1 MSHIDLLNQPD
12 FRRKL
17 DQCIHCGLCLPACPT
32 YSINQLEMD
41 SPRGR
46 IALMRAAA
54 DERITLDGAFQEHI
68 DLCLGCRA
76 CETACPSGVQYG
88 LLLETAKAA
97 LAGARGEGR
106 GAPPAAVFTAVPA
119 PPNGV
124 QDDNTRPAPR
134 ARLTSPRSSGTGMFS
149 VQDDNTRPS
158 PLAPR
163 ISQAIQRFGLRA
175 LMPYR
180 DRLRLLARGLWFY
193 QRLGLA
199 KIAARVLPKL
209 PPALTTM
216 EGMAPPVDLN
226 FLDLTRPAPALG
238 PKRGTVAFFT
248 GCVQDAFLAGVNRAT
263 VRVLQR
269 NGYEVHF
276 PQSQTCCNAAA
287 LHSGDTVQ
295 AHDLARQNIDAFA
308 RDEYLA
314 IINNAGG
321 CGAALK
327 GYDHL
332 LANDPL
338 YAARARAFVAK
349 VKDIS
354 EFLVDHLHNPP
365 TGYVQARVTYV
376 DSCHLRHGQKISK
389 QPRALLRSI
398 PGIELVELTQPDMCC
413 GSAGI
418 YNLVQPVMANQV
430 LDNKLADVRAT
441 NAGIIVAANTGCYMQ
456 MVYGVKRGEINATV
470 LHVVELLERSYA
482 NAK

>member
-1 MSHIDLLNQPD
+1 MAHVNLLDQPD
-12 FRRKL
+12 VRRKL

-32 YSINQLEMD
+32 YSVLQLEMD

-46 IALMRAAA
+46 IALMRAVA
-54 DERITLDGAFQEHI
+54 DGRIGLEGAFQAHI

-88 LLLETAKAA
+88 LLLETAKVA
-97 LAGARGEGR
+97 LNAGARGEGQ
-106 GAPPAAVFTAVPA
+106 GANSVAAG
-119 PPNGV
+119 NGLHGAEV
-124 QDDNTRPAPR
+124 GIAANSANLATDMQRETEG
-134 ARLTSPRSSGTGMFS
+134 RSR
-149 VQDDNTRPS
+149 RPS
-158 PLAPR
+158 PLASRP
-163 ISQAIQRFGLRA
+163 SLQSFGLRE
-175 LMPYR
+175 LMPHR
-180 DRLRLLARGLWFY
+180 ARLRLLARGLKLY

-199 KIAARVLPKL
+199 RIAQRVLPKL

-216 EGMAPPVDLN
+216 EGMAPPVDLDY
-226 FLDLTRPAPALG
+226 LDESRPAPAMGLR
-238 PKRGTVAFFT
+238 RGKVAFFT

-276 PQSQTCCNAAA
+276 PQGQTCCNAAA
-287 LHSGDTVQ
+287 LHSGDADFAQ
-295 AHDLARQNIDAFA
+295 RLARRNIDAFA
-308 RDEYLA
+308 GDEWLA

-332 LANDPL
+332 LAADPR
-338 YAARARAFVAK
+338 YAERARAFVAK

-354 EFLVDHLHNPP
+354 EFLADHLHNPP
-365 TGYVQARVTYV
+365 TGHVQARVTYV
-376 DSCHLRHGQKISK
+376 DSCHLRHGQKVNK
-389 QPRALLRSI
+389 QPRALLRAI
-398 PGIELVELTQPDMCC
+398 PGVQLVEVAQPDMCC

-418 YNLVQPVMANQV
+418 YNLVQPEMANQV

-441 NAGIIVAANTGCYMQ
+441 GAGIIATANTGCYMQ
-456 MVYGVKRGEINATV
+456 MVYGVKRGGINARV

-482 NAK
+482 NAG

>member
-54 DERITLDGAFQEHI
+54 DRRITLDGAFQEHI

-97 LAGARGEGR
+97 LAKSATLRRSETEGQGFAEVNGEKSPSSS
-106 GAPPAAVFTAVPA
+106 A
-119 PPNGV
+119 
-124 QDDNTRPAPR
+124 
-134 ARLTSPRSSGTGMFS
+134 LSLSPRTS
-149 VQDDNTRPS
+149 VSKRNSVVET
-158 PLAPR
+158 
-163 ISQAIQRFGLRA
+163 IQHFGLHE

-180 DRLRLLARGLWFY
+180 ARLRLLACGVWLY
-193 QRLGLA
+193 QRLGLT
-199 KIAARVLPKL
+199 KLARHVLPKL

-216 EGMAPPVDLN
+216 EGMAPPIDLG
-226 FLDLTRPAPALG
+226 FLDLARPAPALG
-238 PKRGTVAFFT
+238 PQRGKVAFFT

-276 PQSQTCCNAAA
+276 PVGQTCCNAAA

-295 AHDLARQNIDAFA
+295 AHALARQNIDAFA
-308 RDEYLA
+308 GDGFEA
-314 IINNAGG
+314 IINSAGG

-327 GYDHL
+327 GYGHL
-332 LANDPL
+332 LTDDPV
-338 YAARARAFVAK
+338 YAERARAFVTK

-354 EFLVDHLHNPP
+354 EFLVDHLYSPP

-389 QPRALLRSI
+389 PPRALLRAI
-398 PGIELVELTQPDMCC
+398 PGVELVELAQPDMCC

-418 YNLVQPVMANQV
+418 YNLVQPAMADQV
-430 LDNKLADVRAT
+430 LDAKLTDIRAT
-441 NAGIIVAANTGCYMQ
+441 HASVIVTANAGCYMQ
-456 MVYGVKRGEINATV
+456 MVYGVKRGNLNATV

-482 NAK
+482 NAR

>member
-1 MSHIDLLNQPD
+1 MSHIDLLNQSD

-54 DERITLDGAFQEHI
+54 DGRIGLDGAFQEHI

-97 LAGARGEGR
+97 LARGEGR
-106 GAPPAAVFTAVPA
+106 GAAPGAALTDAA
-119 PPNGV
+119 
-124 QDDNTRPAPR
+124 
-134 ARLTSPRSSGTGMFS
+134 ARRNQTGDS
-149 VQDDNTRPS
+149 TPGPS

-163 ISQAIQRFGLRA
+163 LSQTIQRFGLRE
-175 LMPYR
+175 LMPHR
-180 DRLRLLARGLWFY
+180 DRLRLLARGLWLY
-193 QRLGLA
+193 QRLGLTR
-199 KIAARVLPKL
+199 IAARVLPKL

-216 EGMAPPVDLN
+216 EGMAPPVDLGY
-226 FLDLTRPAPALG
+226 LDETRPAPAIG
-238 PKRGTVAFFT
+238 PRRGKVAFFT

-276 PQSQTCCNAAA
+276 PQGQTCCNAAA
-287 LHSGDTVQ
+287 LHSGDTAQ
-295 AHDLARQNIDAFA
+295 AHDLARQNIDAFLG
-308 RDEYLA
+308 DEYLA

-327 GYDHL
+327 GYAHL
-332 LANDPL
+332 FADDPV
-338 YAARARAFVAK
+338 YAERARAFVAK

-365 TGYVQARVTYV
+365 TGYVQARITYV

-389 QPRALLRSI
+389 QPRTLLRSI
-398 PGIELVELTQPDMCC
+398 PGIELIELAQPDMCC

-418 YNLVQPVMANQV
+418 YNLVQPAMANQA
-430 LDNKLADVRAT
+430 LDAKLADVRAT
-441 NAGIIVAANTGCYMQ
+441 DAAIIVAANTGCYMQ
-456 MVYGVKRGEINATV
+456 MVYGVKRGGLDAPV
-470 LHVVELLERSYA
+470 MHVVELLERSYA
-482 NAK
+482 NAT

>member
-1 MSHIDLLNQPD
+1 MSHIDVLNQSD

-54 DERITLDGAFQEHI
+54 DGRIGLDGAFQEHI

-97 LAGARGEGR
+97 LAGTTP
-106 GAPPAAVFTAVPA
+106 GAA
-119 PPNGV
+119 PKG
-124 QDDNTRPAPR
+124 DA
-134 ARLTSPRSSGTGMFS
+134 TSRS
-149 VQDDNTRPS
+149 S
-158 PLAPR
+158 PLASR
-163 ISQAIQRFGLRA
+163 ISQTIQRFGLRE
-175 LMPYR
+175 LMPHR
-180 DRLRLLARGLWFY
+180 DRLRLLARGLWLY
-193 QRLGLA
+193 QRLGLTR
-199 KIAARVLPKL
+199 IAARVLPKL

-216 EGMAPPVDLN
+216 EGMAPPVDLSY
-226 FLDLTRPAPALG
+226 FDESRPAPAIG
-238 PKRGTVAFFT
+238 PKRGKVAFFT

-276 PQSQTCCNAAA
+276 PQGQTCCNAAA
-287 LHSGDTVQ
+287 LHSGDTAQ
-295 AHDLARQNIDAFA
+295 AHDLARQNIDAFL
-308 RDEYLA
+308 RDEYFA

-332 LANDPL
+332 LADDPV
-338 YAARARAFVAK
+338 YAERARAFVAK

-354 EFLVDHLHNPP
+354 EFLADHLHNPP
-365 TGYVQARVTYV
+365 TGYVQARITYV

-398 PGIELVELTQPDMCC
+398 PGIELVELPQPDMCC

-418 YNLVQPVMANQV
+418 YNLVQPAMANQV
-430 LDNKLADVRAT
+430 LDAKLADVRAT
-441 NAGIIVAANTGCYMQ
+441 DAAIIVAANTGCYMQ
-456 MVYGVKRGEINATV
+456 MVYGVQRGGLNATV

-482 NAK
+482 NAT

>member
-1 MSHIDLLNQPD
+1 MSHIDLLNQSD

-17 DQCIHCGLCLPACPT
+17 DQCIHCGLCLSACPT

-54 DERITLDGAFQEHI
+54 DGRIELGGAFQEHI

-97 LAGARGEGR
+97 LAGARDEGR
-106 GAPPAAVFTAVPA
+106 GATCGAAFTDAA
-119 PPNGV
+119 
-124 QDDNTRPAPR
+124 TRHNQTGDSAPR
-134 ARLTSPRSSGTGMFS
+134 
-149 VQDDNTRPS
+149 PS
-158 PLAPR
+158 FLASR
-163 ISQAIQRFGLRA
+163 ISQTIQRFGLRE
-175 LMPYR
+175 LMPHR
-180 DRLRLLARGLWFY
+180 DRLRLLARGLWLY
-193 QRLGLA
+193 QRLGLTR
-199 KIAARVLPKL
+199 IAARVLPKL
-209 PPALTTM
+209 PPVLTTM
-216 EGMAPPVDLN
+216 EGMAPPVDLGY
-226 FLDLTRPAPALG
+226 LDESRPAPALG
-238 PKRGTVAFFT
+238 PRRGKVAFFT

-276 PQSQTCCNAAA
+276 PQGQTCCNAAA
-287 LHSGDTVQ
+287 LHSGDTAQ
-295 AHDLARQNIDAFA
+295 AHDLARENIDAFL
-308 RDEYLA
+308 RNEYLA

-332 LANDPL
+332 LADDPV
-338 YAARARAFVAK
+338 YAARARDFVAK

-354 EFLVDHLHNPP
+354 EFLADHLHNPP

-398 PGIELVELTQPDMCC
+398 PGIELVELAQPDMCC

-418 YNLVQPVMANQV
+418 YNLVQPAMANQV
-430 LDNKLADVRAT
+430 LDAKLADVRAT
-441 NAGIIVAANTGCYMQ
+441 NAAIIVAANTGCYMQ
-456 MVYGVKRGEINATV
+456 MVYGVQRGGLNATV